1 MFTERS
7 APKFW
12 YQPLN
17 WKSKSLLL
25 FSFFYRSVI
34 FIRYHGYRLKFIKKK
49 LFNIPIIIVG
59 NVTVGGTGKT
69 PLVIELFEYL
79 KQNGFAPGIV
89 SRGYGG
95 IIKKN
100 PEIVNKDSSFKRVG
114 DEAILLAKKTNAPVV
129 IGQDRPRAVEWLLRH
144 FNCNVVICDDGL
156 QHYALERD
164 IEIVVVD
171 GGRGFG
177 NRQCLPAGPLREPI
191 NRLDRADFVIFNQP
205 SQKGDDQKSYIM
217 QLHLQTACSLLQP
230 HERLNLETLKGQ
242 VVHAIAG
249 TGHPERFFYQL
260 ESMGII
266 VKPHPFPDHYLFQ
279 PDDLQFDDEELI
291 LMTEKDAVKCHSF
304 ANNRMFF
311 VPVETI
317 LSDNFRRDILSCLTF
332 VARSVNKELLN

>member
-1 MFTERS
+1 LFTKRS

-17 WKSKSLLL
+17 WKSKCLLL

-34 FIRYHGYRLKFIKKK
+34 FIRYQGYRLKFIKKK
-49 LFNIPIIIVG
+49 LFNIPIVIIG

-69 PLVIELFEYL
+69 PLVIELFECL

-114 DEAILLAKKTNAPVV
+114 DEAVLLAKKTNAPVV
-129 IGQDRPRAVEWLLRH
+129 IGQDRPRAVELLLRH
-144 FNCNVVICDDGL
+144 FNCNVIICDDGL

-171 GGRGFG
+171 GERGFG
-177 NRQCLPAGPLREPI
+177 NRQCLPAGPLREPL
-191 NRLDRADFVIFNQP
+191 NRLNRVDFVIFNQL
-205 SQKGDDQKSYIM
+205 SQKDNDQKSYVM
-217 QLHLQTACSLLQP
+217 HLRLQQACSLLQP
-230 HERLNLETLKGQ
+230 DKRLDLETLKGQ
-242 VVHAIAG
+242 VVHAVAG
-249 TGHPERFFYQL
+249 TGHPERFFRQL
-260 ESMGII
+260 ESIGII
-266 VKPHPFPDHYLFQ
+266 VQPHSFPDHYFFQ
-279 PDDLQFDDEELI
+279 VDDFQFHDEKLI

-304 ANNRMFF
+304 ATERMFF
-311 VPVETI
+311 VFVETV
-317 LSDNFRRDILSCLTF
+317 LSDNFRRDILSFLML
-332 VARSVNKELLN
+332 VARSQ